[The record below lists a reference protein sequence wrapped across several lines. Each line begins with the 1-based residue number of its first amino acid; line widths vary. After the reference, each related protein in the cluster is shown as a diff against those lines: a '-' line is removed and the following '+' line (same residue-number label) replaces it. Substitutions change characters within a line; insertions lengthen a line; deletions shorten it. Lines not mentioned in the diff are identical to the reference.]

1 MLDRDQLET
10 FATVAEQ
17 QSFERAAGVLN
28 ITRGAVSQRIKA
40 LEESLATVLLVR
52 EKPIAPTPAG
62 EILLRHVKVLRIL
75 EGSALQELMPS
86 HKEHKPIPLVI
97 AVNADSLATWF
108 PDVLRALL
116 LTRRVALEIVTDDQ
130 DHTSKRLLRGEVIG
144 CISTDAKPATGFLAE
159 SLGAMEYRCYAA
171 PAFATEFF
179 PAGLTVPSVLF
190 APAVLF
196 NRKDSLHNDFLT
208 RRFGLSIDHYSK
220 HYLPSPVA
228 LMEGIAMGA
237 GYGLIP
243 SSQAGSLVN
252 EGRLVDIAPSEPM
265 RVDLYWHH
273 WGLEPP
279 LAQDIANLIIDIG
292 RGHLE
297 PPSDAMTTPD
307 GHGSD
312 NSASWARDVLRPTA
326 GHGGNASRLAG

>member
-17 QSFERAAGVLN
+17 QSFERAAVVLN

-86 HKEHKPIPLVI
+86 HKENKPIPLAI

-108 PDVLRALL
+108 PDVLKALL
-116 LTRRVALEIVTDDQ
+116 VTRRVALEIVTDDQ
-130 DHTSKRLLRGEVIG
+130 DHTSERLSRGEVIG

-171 PAFATEFF
+171 PAFAAEFF
-179 PAGLTVPSVLF
+179 PAGLTVPSVLS

-196 NRKDSLHNDFLT
+196 NRKDSLHKDFLI
-208 RRFGLSIDHYSK
+208 RRFGLSIDHYAK
-220 HYLPSPVA
+220 HYLPSPIA
-228 LMEGIAMGA
+228 LVDGIAMGA
-237 GYGLIP
+237 GYGLVP
-243 SSQAGSLVN
+243 SSQADSLVN

-265 RVDLYWHH
+265 GVDLYWHH

-279 LAQDIANLIIDIG
+279 LAQDIANLIIDIA
-292 RGHLE
+292 RGHLK
-297 PPSDAMTTPD
+297 PPSGATSTPGAQSSCD
-307 GHGSD
+307 
-312 NSASWARDVLRPTA
+312 SASLLRNGPRPVA
-326 GHGGNASRLAG
+326 GNGGSAHCSAD